1 MSDIKFKFKTQKYQT
16 DAVDAICNVFNGQP
30 YSKNAQY
37 TRDLGIIEPKKE
49 KWDIFNF
56 DENAKEA
63 SKEFLEEDEEDIDDT
78 GFANERL
85 MLTPEQLLTNIKDI
99 QNTNNIKES
108 SALSHKIGAVELDV
122 EMETGTG
129 NTYVY
134 IRTMFELNKRYG
146 FSKFIVV
153 VPSIAIR
160 EGVFKTFSQTEDHFM
175 DIYGKKARF
184 FIYNSKN
191 LNQLDSFSSSDAIN
205 VMIINIQ
212 AFNARGAD
220 ARKIYEEQ
228 DSFHSRKAIDVM
240 W

>member
-85 MLTPEQLLTNIKDI
+85 MLTPCLLYT
-99 QNTNNIKES
+99 S
-108 SALSHKIGAVELDV
+108 
-122 EMETGTG
+122 
-129 NTYVY
+129 
-134 IRTMFELNKRYG
+134 
-146 FSKFIVV
+146 
-153 VPSIAIR
+153 PSPR
-160 EGVFKTFSQTEDHFM
+160 DT
-175 DIYGKKARF
+175 R
-184 FIYNSKN
+184 
-191 LNQLDSFSSSDAIN
+191 
-205 VMIINIQ
+205 
-212 AFNARGAD
+212 
-220 ARKIYEEQ
+220 
-228 DSFHSRKAIDVM
+228 
-240 W
+240 